1 VFVGFQRYVKKYEN
15 LVDYIV
21 FDIQDGIENRIEEVQ
36 VKDLKKFL
44 RDNDMN
50 NDTTGVRFI
59 SKYPSDN
66 FCTMYCYR

>member
-1 VFVGFQRYVKKYEN
+1 MFVGFKRYIKKYEN

-50 NDTTGVRFI
+50 DDTTGVRFI
-59 SKYPSDN
+59 SKYPNDN